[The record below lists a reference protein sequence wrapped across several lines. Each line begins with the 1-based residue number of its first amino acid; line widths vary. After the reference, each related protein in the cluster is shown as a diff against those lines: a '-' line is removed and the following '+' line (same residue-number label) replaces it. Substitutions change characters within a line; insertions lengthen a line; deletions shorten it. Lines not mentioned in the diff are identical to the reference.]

1 MMTIDIREL
10 FVGYLNQLEVIVT
23 KVPDELFPLS
33 LADDMFSLEMNA
45 KIAANFLLRG
55 YCPLIKV
62 ESVSFYSENS
72 GKSAVLKQ
80 IVSTKAYLE
89 SALTLACFDD
99 NELITDKAGFNEI
112 CLPQSGF
119 IYQYIIPNFSFHM
132 SMVYAIARANGTALT
147 KGDYDGF
154 HSYPN
159 EFSFVA
165 S

>member
-1 MMTIDIREL
+1 MNIDIRAL
-10 FVGYLNQLEVIVT
+10 FVGYLNQLEMIVT
-23 KVPDELFPLS
+23 KVPDEIFPLS
-33 LADDMFSLEMNA
+33 LTNDMFSLEMNA

-55 YCPLIKV
+55 YCPLIQL
-62 ESVSFYSENS
+62 ELVSFYSENS
-72 GKSAVLKQ
+72 GKKTVLEQ
-80 IVSTKAYLE
+80 IASTKAYLE
-89 SALTLACFDD
+89 NVPALACFDD

-112 CLPQSGF
+112 RLPQSSF
-119 IYQYIIPNFSFHM
+119 IHQYIIPNFSFHM
-132 SMVYAIARANGTALT
+132 SMVYAIARANGMALS